1 MPKRFFMYRQE
12 WDCCGCA
19 SESNDIIYN
28 DCPFCERKR
37 LLREKCNVGLD
48 DLRSHNVRAT
58 ALSDGSDVQ
67 PRADDPTD

>member
-19 SESNDIIYN
+19 SESNDIIYS

-37 LLREKCNVGLD
+37 LLREKSNVGAD
-48 DLRSHNVRAT
+48 ALREHNVRA
-58 ALSDGSDVQ
+58 LPLPDGTSLHASV
-67 PRADDPTD
+67 DDPEN